1 MEKVVEAVEA
11 SVLNCPRPSTGKILS
26 TSELEEMKKN
36 LSLLSDSVDNYIRKT
51 QQVISTFNDQ
61 NIVQSFYSSGKFGTE
76 QRQKLEK
83 IGTALQKYWNVIN
96 GGEDS
101 MIGQTNKYI
110 EMSLENVSGGTTGGS
125 TSGTSD
131 KTKFK
136 LNKDGSY
143 TILPDEIFQQVLYNS
158 NGEQQTI
165 NDVLVEEPEVDAI
178 VNDGGV
184 K

>member
-1 MEKVVEAVEA
+1 MEEIVGTIEA
-11 SVLNCPRPSTGKILS
+11 SALNCPRPSTGRILS
-26 TSELEEMKKN
+26 ASELEEMKKN
-36 LSLLSDSVDNYIRKT
+36 LNLLSDSVDNYIRKT

-110 EMSLENVSGGTTGGS
+110 EMSLENVSGGTSSGSASSTGG
-125 TSGTSD
+125 TSSKGGN
-131 KTKFK
+131 FK
-136 LNKDGSY
+136 SEIIPLYADDTNVYTTNNYQSLSEYLENYNQMDG
-143 TILPDEIFQQVLYNS
+143 IV
-158 NGEQQTI
+158 TI
-165 NDVLVEEPEVDAI
+165 N
-178 VNDGGV
+178 GGV